1 VRNFKRI
8 ATLVVVSV
16 VLALL
21 TSTFS
26 AAMAVYD
33 NTSSQTS
40 TQNTFLV
47 TTANGNHP
55 LKYYGEI
62 QHGKVIK
69 MWPAPEAYLVGSA
82 DTFGSLQSYC
92 PSSMNNQFSGNLPTS
107 LGMGMTPTIDSNSH
121 SYDIAKSS
129 AGGNTVTTASIS
141 TTSTNDIIVATEYC
155 GSSGVTLDGVSSSS
169 PTSFT
174 WNVVPGSS
182 ISNPG
187 SGVMKSWYAIC
198 SGKLSSETFT
208 FSSTGNSGSTNL
220 FGIIYSVSGG
230 DTVSLFDPNS
240 GAISGSYN
248 LTALSGSGSTSA
260 STTISTSYS
269 DDLIVGFLGSN
280 GDSGGS
286 ITYGSGY
293 TGVNDYTKGSGGSA
307 ANEYKQSSSI
317 LTGSPVDFTINKH
330 GWIVTAIA
338 FTAPLSVYISG
349 PSTLD
354 QWQSVSLT
362 ANPSGGSGTYSS
374 YQWYLGGTS
383 PSDEIVGATS
393 STLDLSTY
401 SDGSYTFYVSVY
413 DSFANTATSSSFAVT
428 ISPPLSVSITSPTSP
443 QTIGAG
449 VSLSITGAFSGG
461 LSPYS
466 YKWVVQTTSTP
477 SVPSSGYTTGTSPQT
492 YSFSSATTGTYYVF
506 IYVKDTN
513 LMTQYA
519 YATVAVVTPFMISP
533 GSGSIDQGQS
543 ITAAYYGGASP
554 TTQYWY
560 ASTSSTFSGPGS
572 TTLCLG
578 TISVSGSSII
588 HGDSIVLGS
597 NITSGKTWY
606 FAITTHNTPPTA
618 GSTTSNVA
626 PLYVYPPVLVS
637 ITTPTSPVA
646 IDVSQTLEVI
656 GSYSAG
662 SGTYGY
668 QWVVQTSNTPSIP
681 GSGYASGT
689 SPQTFTFSSGSIG
702 TYYVFIYVMDSNGG
716 TGYAYATVNVHA
728 DPTVSISTTG
738 PYSYD
743 VGQSA
748 SMLTADVTY
757 SGPNTASVEWYV
769 NTVDSCTGA
778 TDTGISGTT
787 FTPSTPTSGTTYY
800 FAVVS
805 DSGVTGYTYDSNLVE
820 VTVYETPT
828 ISILLTTGPY
838 SYDVDQ
844 SATDLGASVT
854 YFGTSTGYPSC
865 FSGGEIYVEWY
876 SASSRGLTYVSD
888 SGSMT
893 DTGISGLVFTPSTL
907 SSGTTYYYA
916 VVFDTNV
923 PGFSDTSPSVEVNV
937 YEDSTV
943 SVLPTGPL
951 SYDVDQSASTLT
963 ADVTYSGPN
972 TASVEWYTNT
982 IDSYVGAT
990 DTGVSGSTFTA
1001 STSSSGTMY
1010 YFAEVSDSGV
1020 PGYTYDSNT
1029 IEVTVNSALT
1039 EPTISITPG
1048 TVDDGNSA
1056 TLSVDSFDGSGTPTY
1071 TAQWLISSDGL
1082 MYYAFGSPITGLDS
1096 SGLLSLTEPTG
1107 SLSYATS
1114 ATWYFELIIWDSSDA
1129 GAEEV
1134 WSMPVT
1140 VIVNPPLIVSI
1151 TGPATMDQGQSL
1163 SLAADVSGG
1172 SGGYTM
1178 YQWYLGGTD
1187 PSDEIAGQT
1196 TSSLDLSAYSSGTYT
1211 FYASVYD
1218 SFGTMAISADFT
1230 VIVSPPL
1237 SVSIIAPTTPQTIDL
1252 SQELGVVVSFSDG
1265 SGYYEY
1271 QWAVQTDSTASAPGS
1286 GYVTGTSPAM
1296 FLFDTASTGTYY
1308 VFLYVEDSNG
1318 GTGYAYATVSVSAD
1332 PTVYI
1337 TGPAIID
1344 QDQSGLLS
1352 ANPSAGLPPY
1362 LSYQWYLGGT
1372 DSSDEIV
1379 GATSSELDLSTYS
1392 QGTYTFY
1399 VAVTDSNLYTVL
1411 SAPFTLTVDP
1421 SLAVSITGPV
1431 TSDQGQLSYLTADP
1445 SGGSGTYTSYQWYIG
1460 GTTVGDQIAGETSST
1475 LDLSTYLVGTYT
1487 LYVTVTDDNLNT
1499 VFSTSFDVT
1508 IDPALSVSIT
1518 SSLTVSVDANQDM
1531 PITGVVSGGTGTG
1544 YEYAWVIV
1552 SHGDTPSNPG
1562 SFDTNTTTGDVTSVL
1577 SFPYG
1582 GTYDVYLFATDS
1594 NSNVVGSLDYVTV
1607 SVYSPLLVT
1616 ITSPTATTT
1625 IDLGE
1630 SLEISAAFDGGSND
1644 FLYQWVLQTDPS
1656 ASVPLAGYAAGTS
1669 PQTYTFTPVTIG
1681 TYYVFIYVK
1690 DTIGDVQF
1698 ASLEVI
1704 VNQAF
1709 VVTIP
1714 ITSTTGES
1722 TTVSLGGSV
1731 TISGT
1736 PTMTGG
1742 TPPYYYQWYLNGTTP
1757 GNAILG
1763 ASGSAISGTPITYVF
1778 TPSGLGAYTFYLV
1791 ITDSSDPVSFISN
1804 VVTVT
1809 VVPHTTPPTT
1819 TFYTVTFTE
1828 TGLPA
1833 GATWYLN
1840 ITNGPS
1846 SGPITSTTYYV
1857 VLASGSYGYSVSTSY
1872 TATVGNV
1879 TYAPISTIGTVVVNG
1894 STGTQY
1900 VAFSPI
1906 TFSVVF
1912 TETGLPSDTLWYL
1925 NLTNG
1930 QSFFSTTS
1938 TIALTEPNGTYYYE
1952 LASIDGIYSGNVGTF
1967 VVNGTSIDVPVVFTM
1982 VTYSVVF
1989 TESGLPDN
1997 SLWYVDIASGQSY
2010 SSSAATIEIVEPN
2023 GTYQYQIRTDNN
2035 GYYASGGTFAVD
2047 GAAMEIQVTF
2057 TAVTYSVVFT
2067 ESGLTSGVSWAV
2079 TLNGETLTS
2088 TGQTIEFIEGNGTY
2102 AYSIGSVSGFLLD
2115 QSSGSVVVSGSDLN
2129 INVAFEELFQV
2140 MITESGLPTG
2150 TSWYVNLTNGESFH
2164 STTSVISFMEPNGTY
2179 HFTLYCADSRYA
2191 ASPLSGQFTVGTPVS
2206 LTVNFVLI
2214 AFQSV
2219 FESTGLPAGTTWTV
2233 TVNGIVQSSATPSLM
2248 FYEANGTY
2256 QFSVSSIPGYAA
2268 SVYSGN
2274 VTVDGKAA
2282 HNLIEWSIVSYQV
2295 SITAPDYP
2303 LTWGILW
2310 YATIHGTTFNGQHIN
2325 TTVFSYS
2332 TNMTFALPNGTYS
2345 YELGLPAGAYG
2356 ATSGSFEISGQ
2367 SVNVNELAMN
2377 YLLLGVII
2385 AAIVI
2390 IGAAVYISRRNNG
2403 T

>member
-1 VRNFKRI
+1 MI
-8 ATLVVVSV
+8 AVVSI

-21 TSTFS
+21 SSAFS

-33 NTSSQTS
+33 NTNSQASSL
-40 TQNTFLV
+40 NTFLV

-55 LKYYGEI
+55 LKYFGEI

-69 MWPAPEAYLVGSA
+69 TWPAPEAYLAGSA

-92 PSSMNNQFSGNLPTS
+92 PSSLNNQFSGNLPTS

-121 SYDIAKSS
+121 SYDIVKSA

-141 TTSTNDIIVATEYC
+141 TTSANDIIVATEYC
-155 GSSGVTLDGVSSSS
+155 GSSGVTLNGVSSSS

-174 WNVVPGSS
+174 WYVVPGSS

-187 SGVMKSWYAIC
+187 SGVIKSWYAIC

-208 FSSTGNSGSTNL
+208 FSSTGNGGSTNL

-230 DTVSLFDPNS
+230 NTVSPFDPNS

-248 LTALSGSGSTSA
+248 TTALSGSGTTSA

-280 GDSGGS
+280 GDSGGA

-293 TGVNDYTKGSGGSA
+293 TGVNDYTHGNGGSA
-307 ANEYKQSSSI
+307 ANEYKQTSSI

-330 GWIVTAIA
+330 GWVVTAIA

-349 PSTLD
+349 PSAFD
-354 QWQSVSLT
+354 QGQSVSLT
-362 ANPSGGSGTYSS
+362 ASPSGGSGTYSS

-393 STLDLSTY
+393 STLDISAY
-401 SDGSYTFYVSVY
+401 SYGSYTFYVSVY

-428 ISPPLSVSITSPTSP
+428 ISPPLSISITSPSSP

-449 VSLSITGAFSGG
+449 ASLSITGAFSGG

-513 LMTQYA
+513 LVTQYA
-519 YATVAVVTPFMISP
+519 YATVTVVTPFIISP

-543 ITAAYYGGASP
+543 ITAVYYGGASP

-578 TISVSGSSII
+578 TITVSGSSIT
-588 HGDSIVLGS
+588 HGGSIVLGS
-597 NITSGKTWY
+597 NITSGSTWH
-606 FAITTHNTPPTA
+606 FAITSKNSPPSA
-618 GSTTSNVA
+618 GDTTSNVA
-626 PLYVYPPVLVS
+626 ALYLYPPVLVS
-637 ITTPTSPVA
+637 ITSPTSPAA
-646 IDVSQTLEVI
+646 IDVSQILDVV

-668 QWVVQTSNTPSIP
+668 HWAVQTSTTPSIP
-681 GSGYASGT
+681 GSEYASGA
-689 SPQTFTFSSGSIG
+689 SPQLFSFSSGSTG
-702 TYYVFIYVMDSNGG
+702 TYYVFLYVVDSNGG
-716 TGYAYATVNVHA
+716 IGYAYATVNVYA

-743 VGQSA
+743 VGQSV
-748 SMLTADVTY
+748 SMLAADITY
-757 SGPNTASVEWYV
+757 SGPNTASVEWYA
-769 NTVDSCTGA
+769 NTVNSYTGA
-778 TDTGISGTT
+778 TDTGVSGTT
-787 FTPSTPTSGTTYY
+787 FTPSTSTSGTMYY

-805 DSGVTGYTYDSNLVE
+805 DSGVPGYMHDSNLVE

-828 ISILLTTGPY
+828 VSILVTIGPY

-844 SATDLGASVT
+844 SATDLDAYVS
-854 YFGTSTGYPSC
+854 YFGVSTGYPSC
-865 FSGGEIYVEWY
+865 FSGGEVYVEWY
-876 SASSRGLTYVSD
+876 SASSPGLTYSSD

-893 DTGISGLVFTPSTL
+893 DSGISGLVFTPSTL
-907 SSGTTYYYA
+907 FSGTTYYYA

-923 PGFSDTSPSVEVNV
+923 PGYSDTSSSVEVNV
-937 YEDSTV
+937 YEDPTV
-943 SVLPTGPL
+943 SVSPTGPL
-951 SYDVDQSASTLT
+951 SYDVGQSASTLT

-972 TASVEWYTNT
+972 TASLEWYANT

-990 DTGVSGSTFTA
+990 DTGVSGFTFTP
-1001 STSSSGTMY
+1001 STLSSGTMY
-1010 YFAEVSDSGV
+1010 YFAEVSDDGV

-1029 IEVTVNSALT
+1029 IEVTVNSALI
-1039 EPTISITPG
+1039 EPTISVTPG
-1048 TVDDGNSA
+1048 TIGDGNSA

-1096 SGLLSLTEPTG
+1096 SGLLSLTESTG
-1107 SLSYATS
+1107 GLSYTTS
-1114 ATWYFELIIWDSSDA
+1114 ATWYFELIISDSSDA

-1134 WSMPVT
+1134 WSLPVM

-1151 TGPATMDQGQSL
+1151 TGPANMDQGQSL
-1163 SLAADVSGG
+1163 SLTADVSGG
-1172 SGGYTM
+1172 SGGYTT

-1196 TSSLDLSAYSSGTYT
+1196 TSSLDLSTYSSGTYT

-1218 SFGTMAISADFT
+1218 SFGTMAISPDFT

-1237 SVSIIAPTTPQTIDL
+1237 SVSLIAPTTPQTIDL

-1265 SGYYEY
+1265 SGYYGY
-1271 QWAVQTDSTASAPGS
+1271 QWVAQTESTASVPGS
-1286 GYVTGTSPAM
+1286 GYVTGSSPAI
-1296 FLFDTASTGTYY
+1296 FLFEAASTGTYY

-1332 PTVYI
+1332 PTVYVS
-1337 TGPAIID
+1337 GPATID
-1344 QDQSGLLS
+1344 QGQSAFLA
-1352 ANPSAGLPPY
+1352 ANPSAGLTPY
-1362 LSYQWYLGGT
+1362 FSYQWYLGST
-1372 DSSDEIV
+1372 DPSDEILGV
-1379 GATSSELDLSTYS
+1379 TSSELDLSTYS
-1392 QGTYTFY
+1392 EGTYTFF
-1399 VAVTDSNLYTVL
+1399 VAVTDSNLYTVFSL
-1411 SAPFTLTVDP
+1411 PFTVTVNP
-1421 SLAVSITGPV
+1421 SLVVSITGP
-1431 TSDQGQLSYLTADP
+1431 TTIDQGQLSYLTADP
-1445 SGGSGTYTSYQWYIG
+1445 SGGSGTYTSYQWYLG
-1460 GTTVGDQIAGETSST
+1460 GTTIGDQIAGETSPT
-1475 LDLSTYLVGTYT
+1475 LDLSTYLIGTYT
-1487 LYVTVTDDNLNT
+1487 FYVTVTDDNLNT

-1508 IDPALSVSIT
+1508 IDPSLLASIT
-1518 SSLTVSVDANQDM
+1518 SSLTVSIDANQDM
-1531 PITGVVSGGTGTG
+1531 SITGVVSGGTSTG

-1552 SHGDTPSNPG
+1552 SHGNTPLNPS
-1562 SFDTNTTTGDVTSVL
+1562 SFDANTTTGDVTSVL
-1577 SFPYG
+1577 TFPYA
-1582 GTYDVYLFATDS
+1582 GTYDVYLFATDG

-1607 SVYSPLLVT
+1607 SVYSVLLVA
-1616 ITSPTATTT
+1616 ITSPTSTTT

-1630 SLEISAAFDGGSND
+1630 SLAISAAFDGGNND
-1644 FLYQWVLQTDPS
+1644 FLYQWVLQTDSSP
-1656 ASVPLAGYAAGTS
+1656 SVPVAGYVAGTS
-1669 PQTYTFTPVTIG
+1669 PQTYSFSPVTIG

-1690 DTIGDVQF
+1690 DTIGDIQF

-1714 ITSTTGES
+1714 ITSTAGGNA
-1722 TTVSLGGSV
+1722 TVSLGGSV
-1731 TISGT
+1731 PISGT
-1736 PTMTGG
+1736 PTLTGG
-1742 TPPYYYQWYLNGTTP
+1742 TPPYYYQWYLNGTAP

-1763 ASGSAISGTPITYVF
+1763 ATGSATSGTSITYVF
-1778 TPSGLGAYTFYLV
+1778 IPSGLGIYTFYLV

-1809 VVPHTTPPTT
+1809 VVPQTTPPTT

-1828 TGLPA
+1828 TGLPT

-1846 SGPITSTTYYV
+1846 SGPITSTSYYV
-1857 VLASGSYGYSVSTSY
+1857 VLALGSYEYSISTSY
-1872 TATVGNV
+1872 VATVGNI
-1879 TYAPISTIGTVVVNG
+1879 TYAPISTIGTIVVNG

-1900 VAFSPI
+1900 VVFLPI

-1912 TETGLPSDTLWYL
+1912 TETGLPSDTLWYV

-1938 TIALTEPNGTYYYE
+1938 TITLTEPNGTYYYE
-1952 LASIDGIYSGNVGTF
+1952 LGSIDSIYSGNGGVF
-1967 VVNGTSIDVPVVFTM
+1967 VVNGTSVDVPVVFTM

-2010 SSSAATIEIVEPN
+2010 SSSATTITFSEPN
-2023 GTYQYQIRTDNN
+2023 GTYHYQIRSGND
-2035 GYYASGGTFAVD
+2035 GYYASGGQFVVNGTSVEVLVTFA
-2047 GAAMEIQVTF
+2047 
-2057 TAVTYSVVFT
+2057 AVTYSVVFT

-2115 QSSGSVVVSGSDLN
+2115 QSSGSVVVSGNDLN

-2140 MITESGLPTG
+2140 MITESGLPAG

-2164 STTSVISFMEPNGTY
+2164 STTATISFLEPNGTY

-2191 ASPLSGQFTVGTPVS
+2191 PSPLSGQFIVGTPVS
-2206 LTVNFVLI
+2206 LNVSFILI

-2233 TVNGIVQSSATPSLM
+2233 TVNDITQSSASRSLM

-2256 QFSVSSIPGYAA
+2256 QFSVTPISGYKA

-2274 VTVDGKAA
+2274 VTVNGKSV
-2282 HNLIEWSIVSYQV
+2282 HNVIEWSIVSYQV

-2310 YATIHGTTFNGQHIN
+2310 YATVHGTTFNGQSVN

-2345 YELGLPAGAYG
+2345 YELGLPVGAYG

-2367 SVNVNELAMN
+2367 SVNVNTLAMN

-2390 IGAAVYISRRNNG
+2390 IGAAVYISRRDNG